1 MNTQQ
6 NDQDMAASMARVVEA
21 AERVEELLKD
31 LPALVQLDALFS
43 AYMKLG
49 QAHGQLEKVGTSLL
63 ELGGRIVFGQMLLQS
78 QRPART
84 TEPAPGQADYPP
96 APTTRQ

>member
-1 MNTQQ
+1 MNTLH
-6 NDQDMAASMARVVEA
+6 NEQDMAASMARVVEA
-21 AERVEELLKD
+21 AQRIEEVLKD
-31 LPALVQLDALFS
+31 LPPLVQLDALFS

-49 QAHGQLEKVGTSLL
+49 REHGQLEKVGTALL
-63 ELGGRIVFGQMLLQS
+63 ELGGAIVFGQMLLQS

-84 TEPAPGQADYPP
+84 TEAAPGHADYPP